1 MKRLLVIVVLS
12 ALSVMA
18 QTNRGG
24 IVGTVMDQTQAV
36 VPGASVTVINVGTNE
51 VRKVTTTEH
60 GTYAVTLLSKLA
72 R

>member
-1 MKRLLVIVVLS
+1 MKRFLAIVVFS

-36 VPGASVTVINVGTNE
+36 VPGAIITVTNIGTNE

-60 GTYAVTLLSKLA
+60 GT
-72 R
+72 